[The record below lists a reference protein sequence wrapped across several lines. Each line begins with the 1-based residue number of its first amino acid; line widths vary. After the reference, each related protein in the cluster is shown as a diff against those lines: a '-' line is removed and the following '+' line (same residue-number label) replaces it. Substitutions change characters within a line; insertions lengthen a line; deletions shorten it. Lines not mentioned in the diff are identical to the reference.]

1 MAAIVE
7 KVSAE
12 LKAAMLAKNA
22 PRVSALRMIRAAFSE
37 LEKEGKGEVTD
48 ERCVESLRRLKKQ
61 REDSIQAYVAA
72 NREDLAEG
80 ERAELLVID
89 ALLPQLADEATTLG
103 WVNEAIAASG
113 ATSAKEMGKA
123 MGALMK
129 AHKADIDAALARTLL
144 TRALGG

>member
-22 PRVSALRMIRAAFSE
+22 PRVTALRMIRAAFIE